1 MLSGGRDAS
10 LGRLSDIFGKK
21 RTEGQGSPITDL
33 LTISTV
39 ERDGGLVIT
48 AEGELDLSTA
58 PLLDAAVLAAEATGA
73 AIITVDIDA
82 VTFIDST
89 GLRAL
94 IEAQL
99 RSQQDGNRLRLT
111 RGSPQAQRLFSLAAV
126 HELLP
131 FVDN

>member
-1 MLSGGRDAS
+1 MISSGRTAS
-10 LGRLSDIFGKK
+10 VRRLSDIVGTQ
-21 RTEGQGSPITDL
+21 RTESQGSPITDL

-39 ERDGGLVIT
+39 DRDTGLLIVV
-48 AEGELDLSTA
+48 EGELDLSTA
-58 PLLDAAVLAAEATGA
+58 SLLDAAVLAAEATGA
-73 AIITVDIDA
+73 ALITLDIDA

-111 RGSPQAQRLFSLAAV
+111 RGAPQAQRLFSLAAV
-126 HELLP
+126 DDVLP